1 LPRRVLA
8 LEVAWSLVAVAPWV
22 SLVLGVDCAAAL
34 EVSLLGFC
42 ALGVDWAL
50 LLMSLEVLP
59 G

>member
-1 LPRRVLA
+1 MPRRVLA

-34 EVSLLGFC
+34 VSLLGLC

>member
-1 LPRRVLA
+1 MLA

>member
-1 LPRRVLA
+1 
-8 LEVAWSLVAVAPWV
+8 
-22 SLVLGVDCAAAL
+22 VLGVDCAAAL
-34 EVSLLGFC
+34 VSLLGLC